1 MATVASTAVR
11 AVHELSAMGIGLVA
25 IGAVG
30 VWDRS
35 FEVAALVA
43 VQTLHFEMLA
53 DQRKAGLRVIELS
66 REF

>member
-1 MATVASTAVR
+1 
-11 AVHELSAMGIGLVA
+11 MGIGLVA